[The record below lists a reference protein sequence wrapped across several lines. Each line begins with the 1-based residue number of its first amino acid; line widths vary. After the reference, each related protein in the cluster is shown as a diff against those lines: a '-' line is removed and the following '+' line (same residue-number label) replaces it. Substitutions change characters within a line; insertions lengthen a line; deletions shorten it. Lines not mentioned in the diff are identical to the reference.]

1 MESSVNSFEL
11 TVSKLLN
18 NIESTLELI
27 RKNMLTYD
35 PELNIGDIDLDDNA
49 LEDLMYG
56 KNVKVLLQDMDLI
69 KWEEDLDSR
78 P

>member
-1 MESSVNSFEL
+1 MAVGDGTSVFKQADREAHLIDLMRVGMLKRMESSVNSFEL

-35 PELNIGDIDLDDNA
+35 PELNIG
-49 LEDLMYG
+49 G
-56 KNVKVLLQDMDLI
+56 H
-69 KWEEDLDSR
+69 
-78 P
+78 